1 MYDFDQAQGL
11 TNEAVDQLMMS
22 NPSVTGWQPG
32 MSQSWVDEN
41 ITPTTG
47 ATGDHASTLYDLWSS
62 GDPYGMLKYV
72 QDNGLTYDDSPYID
86 RARLSAME
94 YANSRGL
101 LNSSMAAGAGE
112 AAAIDAA
119 LPIAQSDASAYL
131 SQRLANQTAG
141 QEAGVT
147 NVNVAASQR
156 IQALKNAGAESVSRI
171 QAETTLTAGREK
183 IASAEGISEA
193 GLTSAE
199 KIQSMRDENSIVLA
213 KLNNDAT
220 VELADLEAQMRLL
233 GIRGD
238 LGQQYLASSSAL
250 IQNHASRETS
260 IQNSQG
266 LDDDDKVFALGVNDQ
281 LTKDMFSAN
290 DSFWVTVNSS
300 MDWTQLSG

>member
-1 MYDFDQAQGL
+1 M
-11 TNEAVDQLMMS
+11 EATLSEINQPTDTVAGQLES
-22 NPSVTGWQPG
+22 LL
-32 MSQSWVDEN
+32 
-41 ITPTTG
+41 G
-47 ATGDHASTLYDLWSS
+47 A
-62 GDPYGMLKYV
+62 
-72 QDNGLTYDDSPYID
+72 DSPYID

-147 NVNVAASQR
+147 NVNIEATKR
-156 IQALKNAGAESVSRI
+156 IQDLKNEGADSVSRI

-250 IQNHASRETS
+250 IQNHAMRETS

-266 LDDDDKVFALGVNDQ
+266 LDDDAKVFALGVNDQ